1 MNSRL
6 AVSLAPGRSSRVS
19 RPWVADYFQ
28 SSPPDELRRLP
39 ITSNH
44 AATRAKQRGIKNES
58 VHALIDWADFEVPVG
73 AGCIAVRLA
82 RAQYFDS
89 DVRQNLRGAMDSIKN
104 VVLIVDECT
113 GDVVTILHDHGT
125 AKGRIYRK
133 GLRR

>member
-1 MNSRL
+1 MNSRS
-6 AVSLAPGRSSRVS
+6 AVSLAPGRGSRAS

-28 SSPPDELRRLP
+28 SSPTEEIRRPP
-39 ITSNH
+39 IISNH

-58 VHALIDWADFEVPVG
+58 VHTLIDWADFEVPVG

-89 DVRQNLRGAMDSIKN
+89 EVHKNLRGGFDSIKN

-113 GDVVTILHDHGT
+113 GDVVTILHDYGT

-133 GLRR
+133 GTR